1 MSPNNKNTLVVI
13 TGPTAVGKT
22 QTAIEIAQTLS
33 TEIISADA
41 RQFYKELKIGTA
53 TPSSKELAIIPHHF
67 IGHLSVADYYNASKF
82 EFQALELLEK
92 LFKNHQYVLITGG
105 SGLYID
111 ALCDG
116 IDDMPDAD
124 DTIREKIKVLFNEQ
138 GIEGLRIQ
146 LEKID
151 PEYYEQVDLANPN
164 RIIRGLEVYY
174 GTGKK
179 FSEYRKNQ
187 KKNRPFNIKKIILNR
202 PRAEVNER
210 INHRTDLM
218 VKDGIIEEALSFY
231 KYKHHNALNTVGY
244 KELFLWI
251 ANQWDLPTAIE
262 KIKTNTRRYAKRQVT
277 WFKKY
282 PDAKWISP
290 DQQKEIIEFIK
301 S

>member
-146 LEKID
+146 LKKID